1 LLIVSADGSWSKCQS
16 MQFRLNKRL
25 FKNQRKNP
33 EIIPVHV
40 FPSIEFILIYTIY
53 DEVVLFDSTD
63 GTPESNGAEFV
74 L

>member
-1 LLIVSADGSWSKCQS
+1 

-33 EIIPVHV
+33 ENIPVHV